1 MGKSLFFEVP
11 GFECFYLINQQMV
24 MMIVIV
30 KIIYN
35 YYNLQYIRNYVVV
48 LKFKVGM
55 KFSSLLK
62 LSKYCQYCLL
72 LQLLEPQGTSLPLA
86 FFLMTDF
93 TIHKQLSLLP
103 PLSHQSHVSYI
114 KYFSPLTETELHLE
128 FLVVVMCN
136 FCYPAS
142 IHPYLPY
149 LASKCL
155 SFPLGT
161 ILSSS
166 IYLVVFS
173 FSPAP
178 TPYLGSLPGGSVVT
192 GLGKGM
198 TLAQTVSSNQT
209 NDCLFIVWISNVEK
223 S

>member
-1 MGKSLFFEVP
+1 MSVLFIITITWTPRNKSSSCLFSYDR
-11 GFECFYLINQQMV
+11 FYN
-24 MMIVIV
+24 
-30 KIIYN
+30 
-35 YYNLQYIRNYVVV
+35 
-48 LKFKVGM
+48 
-55 KFSSLLK
+55 
-62 LSKYCQYCLL
+62 
-72 LQLLEPQGTSLPLA
+72 
-86 FFLMTDF
+86 
-93 TIHKQLSLLP
+93 IHKQLSLLP

-178 TPYLGSLPGGSVVT
+178 TPYLGSLPRGSVVT